1 VCKELKRRFEMVE
14 VEAGLLMK
22 EDWNELTLWLDH
34 EIGAV

>member
-1 VCKELKRRFEMVE
+1 MVE

-22 EDWNELTLWLDH
+22 ADWNELTLWLDH